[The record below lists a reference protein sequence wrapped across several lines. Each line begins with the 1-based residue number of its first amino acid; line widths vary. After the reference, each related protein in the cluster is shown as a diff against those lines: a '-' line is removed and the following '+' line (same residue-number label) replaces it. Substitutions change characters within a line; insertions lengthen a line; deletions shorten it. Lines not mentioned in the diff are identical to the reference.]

1 VLRRA
6 GLATLGLV
14 LMAAVVVP
22 WTIRNQ
28 TTFHE
33 FVPVSNNLGTALAGA
48 NCQPT
53 YLGPGLGSWRSTF
66 GERDAL
72 AGLCFTGFNGSQPR
86 FNEARA
92 AAEARHRGITYARD
106 HLGDLPEV
114 ALARLGRTFGVFRPA
129 QQIQLETLEGR
140 PHAWEQAGTWVE
152 WVLYPLA
159 IAGAVLLV
167 RRRAP
172 VWVLAASVLSVL
184 VSTLVTY
191 GNQRFRIGAEPA
203 ILVAAATT
211 LVAIATR
218 ARTHGVPDAHR

>member
-1 VLRRA
+1 
-6 GLATLGLV
+6 
-14 LMAAVVVP
+14 M
-22 WTIRNQ
+22 
-28 TTFHE
+28 
-33 FVPVSNNLGTALAGA
+33 
-48 NCQPT
+48 
-53 YLGPGLGSWRSTF
+53 
-66 GERDAL
+66 
-72 AGLCFTGFNGSQPR
+72 
-86 FNEARA
+86 
-92 AAEARHRGITYARD
+92 
-106 HLGDLPEV
+106 
-114 ALARLGRTFGVFRPA
+114 FRPA

-140 PHAWEQAGTWVE
+140 PHAWQQAGTWME

-211 LVAIATR
+211 LVTLATR
-218 ARTHGVPDAHR
+218 ARTDRAQPAHR